1 MGYGHGAEELSG
13 KSDPIPALTQPDFLK
28 ETKKEY
34 HLRLGVVD
42 TKKRHKSQPRDVRSL
57 VPDPL
62 LFDIVTPTY
71 SGNPSHSVSLSLGLS
86 CLAPCLQPSSSRR
99 QPA

>member
-42 TKKRHKSQPRDVRSL
+42 TKKD
-57 VPDPL
+57 
-62 LFDIVTPTY
+62 T
-71 SGNPSHSVSLSLGLS
+71 SHSPGMSEVWFLIPYFSAL
-86 CLAPCLQPSSSRR
+86 
-99 QPA
+99 